1 MEHSNESARIGVTTS
16 KKVLSLFQGR
26 FSFADK
32 TNASSDTVKQLC
44 IIGVVSVVAFVVL
57 SIRDSEALSNSL
69 LLGTPAVGA
78 QSESIPLKLNFYTQE
93 NEAAELLNGKKKGL
107 LGRRNPLLAP
117 DLVVWTPLDDVHVP
131 SDTKVAAKTLVSIN
145 KSTRKV
151 VATLTENLKF
161 RGEIVAEAK
170 SRVFGRVELI
180 DDRYQLSFSELKT
193 RSGSIKINAIAV
205 DSGDELAGLL
215 PSDVKKRALSVAKN
229 ITFTFLGG
237 LAEGLQGGRG
247 YREKRRVS
255 DALLEGGKQVA
266 TDEARDAVNESRLN
280 KDEVPTIG
288 QGREFIIE
296 FIGESNENNH

>member
-1 MEHSNESARIGVTTS
+1 MEQINESSRIGVTSS

-32 TNASSDTVKQLC
+32 ATNSDTLKQLC
-44 IIGVVSVVAFVVL
+44 IIAGVSVVAFVVL

-69 LLGTPAVGA
+69 LLGSPNVGA

-93 NEAAELLNGKKKGL
+93 GEAAELLNGKKKGL
-107 LGRRNPLLAP
+107 SQTRNPLLTP
-117 DLVVWTPLDDVHVP
+117 DLVIWTPLDDVHIP
-131 SDTKVAAKTLVSIN
+131 AGTLARAKTLVVISQ
-145 KSTRKV
+145 STRKV
-151 VATLTENLKF
+151 VATLTENIKL

-170 SRVFGRVELI
+170 SRIFGKAELV
-180 DDRYQLSFSELKT
+180 DDRYQLSFHELRT
-193 RSGSIKINAIAV
+193 RSGSIKVNAIGV
-205 DSGDELAGLL
+205 DKGDELAGLL

-229 ITFTFLGG
+229 ITFTFLAG

-247 YREKRRVS
+247 YRERRRVG

-280 KDEVPTIG
+280 KGEVPSIG

-296 FIGESNENNH
+296 FLGDSDENK